1 MKTRK
6 ALAFILALV
15 MLSSLFVGT
24 AAAAPVVGDYTLTGG
39 DVTVDGTADATVDVL
54 FTSVNGGSCYNL
66 EADWSKKELEDSSYF
81 TLNALTAGGA
91 ASPMENDPTTG
102 RTIWTEMTYNAPI
115 TVTAGGTI
123 WKATYTVA
131 KDTPTGT
138 YTFSI
143 NVKSITDGSYDS
155 TTNLNTYTATVN
167 VTNNGGTDPNPPTP
181 EVPDGYS
188 VSAVGDASI
197 NVGED
202 TTVAL
207 NVTHKGGKAYNAYYF
222 EVSYDPG
229 VLTYKSENV
238 QDQNVVVDETTGTL
252 KIAGYGANKD
262 SGTAAAT
269 LTFTG
274 KAAGAGKVTI
284 TKANVDAKDNANAQD
299 APAANIDET
308 TAAATITV
316 GGYSVTLPEGFSGAA
331 SAAAGTEYTFK
342 ANGDDYGCYDVTATM
357 GGKATTV
364 TNNDDGSFTIQNV
377 TGAIVVTATPKSY
390 DVTVDGTGKDD
401 VTLPEAKPTYKTN
414 YIFTVNKDAG
424 YTYEVKASVN
434 GTDVNVTETADG
446 CKISGADI
454 KGDITITVNKTPI
467 STGTTTIT
475 ITAPAGVLKGS
486 DSQTA
491 TNGQE
496 YTIEI
501 NREDGYNYTAKLG
514 DGTELDAD
522 TNGNFVIPA
531 DKINGT
537 ALTVTV
543 TKTAVN
549 PYEVEVTEYVKL
561 DKTVMWLVTAKTDAG
576 KALAYGTE
584 GTMFYSEKYT
594 ANCWL
599 VISADDQDTVK
610 AAAIAAITE
619 STEKAANVDY
629 SGDVNG
635 TDKVDVNDAQL
646 VYNIYNAE
654 YASFDALSR
663 AKFLAADMNGDHIV
677 AVDDAAAVVN
687 KVLGK

>member
-24 AAAAPVVGDYTLTGG
+24 AVAAPVVGDYTLTGG

-91 ASPMENDPTTG
+91 ASPMENDPNTG
-102 RTIWTEMTYNAPI
+102 RTIWTDLTFSAPI

-181 EVPDGYS
+181 EVPEGYS
-188 VSAVGDASI
+188 VAASGGAGI

-202 TTVAL
+202 ATVAL
-207 NVTHKGGKAYNAYYF
+207 NVTHKDGKAYNAYYF
-222 EVSYDPG
+222 YVLYDNAVLSYKGASADATVDSTTEG
-229 VLTYKSENV
+229 V
-238 QDQNVVVDETTGTL
+238 L
-252 KIAGYGANKD
+252 KIAGYGAEKA
-262 SGTAAAT
+262 SGTPAVT

-274 KAAGAGKVTI
+274 VSAGAGEVTVF
-284 TKANVDAKDNANAQD
+284 TANIDESANANAQD
-299 APAANIDET
+299 APAATIT
-308 TAAATITV
+308 TATATITV
-316 GGYSVTLPEGFSGAA
+316 GGYSVTLPEGFTGAA
-331 SAAAGTEYTFK
+331 SAEVGKDYTFTG
-342 ANGDDYGCYDVTATM
+342 GDDHGCYDVTATM
-357 GGKATTV
+357 GGADTAV
-364 TNNDDGSFTIQNV
+364 ENDGNGGYTIKNV
-377 TGAIVVTATPKSY
+377 TGEIVVKATPKSY
-390 DVTVDGTGKDD
+390 AVTVTGGAADD
-401 VTLPEAKPTYKTN
+401 VTLPEAKPTYKTP
-414 YIFTVNKDAG
+414 YTFTVKKDAG

-434 GTDVNVTETADG
+434 GADVTVTETTDG
-446 CKISGADI
+446 YTIDGTAI
-454 KGDITITVNKTPI
+454 KGDITINVEETPI

-475 ITAPAGVLKGS
+475 ITAPEGVLKGS

-491 TNGQE
+491 TNGKD

-501 NREDGYNYTAKLG
+501 NRKDGYNYTAKLG
-514 DGTELDAD
+514 DGTELNAD
-522 TNGNFVIPA
+522 TDGNFVITA
-531 DKINGT
+531 DKIKGT
-537 ALTVTV
+537 ALTVTI
-543 TKTAVN
+543 TKTATN

-561 DKTVMWLVTAKTDAG
+561 DKTVMWLVTAKSEAG

-599 VISADDQDTVK
+599 VISAESEDTVK
-610 AAAIAAITE
+610 AAAIAAIAE
-619 STEKAANVDY
+619 STETAANVDY
-629 SGDVNG
+629 SGNANQTG
-635 TDKVDVNDAQL
+635 TTDVNDAQF
-646 VYNIYNAE
+646 VYNVYNAVYE
-654 YASFDALSR
+654 SFEAASR
-663 AKFLAADMNGDHIV
+663 AQLLAADVNGDKTV
-677 AVDDAAAVVN
+677 NVSDAAAIVSIIL
-687 KVLGK
+687 K